1 MEHEP
6 ARPIPTRLSL
16 RTPLGS
22 SRAPAAIV
30 RPLLRLDA
38 EVLFRAGP
46 EVEILHAGEVY
57 RLRRTRLGKLILTK

>member
-6 ARPIPTRLSL
+6 ARPITTRLSL
-16 RTPLGS
+16 AA
-22 SRAPAAIV
+22 SRVPASVV

-46 EVEILHAGEVY
+46 EVEILHSGEVY

>member
-1 MEHEP
+1 M
-6 ARPIPTRLSL
+6 
-16 RTPLGS
+16 
-22 SRAPAAIV
+22 V